1 MWNIFICC
9 GVILVVKKNINLYT
23 YIMKG
28 DKMKKSKKTNKLNNY
43 KSMIILLG
51 AIIIGG
57 IVGLIWKDGAKVLSP
72 FGDLFLNMLL
82 IVVVPLIFLT
92 ITSSIYKMSEPKR
105 IGKILIT
112 TFLVFLITSVVAVF
126 IGIASTYIFKLV
138 DTKNG
143 EKIKA
148 SLVLDDKKTEKEE
161 LNFLDRTVQTVSV
174 DDFAKLLSRDNMIA
188 LIVVSIL
195 IGIAMNMSK
204 EKAELFYKLIVSMT
218 DILMNFIKIIMYY
231 APIGL
236 GCYFAA
242 MVGTFG
248 GSIAIGY
255 IKTFV
260 IYLVT
265 CVFFYFVIYSIF
277 AYISAGKLGVK
288 RFWTNILPSTLTALA
303 TCSSAASM
311 PVNIECTKK
320 IGVSDDITETT
331 VSLGTSFHKDGSVI
345 GSVFKI
351 MFLVYLFN
359 GTSEITIL
367 KIIGIALIATLL
379 VTAVPIGGGTISEM
393 LIITMLGYPIAAL
406 PILTIIATIID
417 SPATVLN
424 VVGDSASA
432 MITNRIVDGKKWLIK
447 KHS

>member
-1 MWNIFICC
+1 
-9 GVILVVKKNINLYT
+9 
-23 YIMKG
+23 
-28 DKMKKSKKTNKLNNY
+28 MKKLKNY

-57 IVGLIWKDGAKVLSP
+57 IVGLIWGDGAKVLSP
-72 FGDLFLNMLL
+72 LGDLFLNMLL

-92 ITSSIYKMSEPKR
+92 ITSSIYKMKEPKR

-112 TFLVFLITSVVAVF
+112 TFIVFLMTSVVAVI
-126 IGIASTYIFKLV
+126 IGVVSTYSFKLV

-143 EKIKA
+143 EAIKE
-148 SLVLDDKKTEKEE
+148 SLVLDGEESEE
-161 LNFLDRTVQTVSV
+161 LELNLLEKTVDAISV
-174 DDFAKLLSRDNMIA
+174 NDFQKLLSRDNMIA
-188 LIVVSIL
+188 IIVVSIL
-195 IGIAMNMSK
+195 VGIAMSMAK
-204 EKAELFYKLIVSMT
+204 EKAEPMYKFIESATEVLI
-218 DILMNFIKIIMYY
+218 NFIKLIMYY

-248 GSIAIGY
+248 GSIAVGY
-255 IKTFV
+255 IRTFV
-260 IYLVT
+260 IYLLT
-265 CVFFYFVIYSIF
+265 SVFFYFVIYSLF
-277 AYISAGKLGVK
+277 AYVSAGKLGVK
-288 RFWTNILPSTLTALA
+288 RFWKNIIPSTLTALA

-311 PVNIECTKK
+311 PVNIECTEN
-320 IGVSDDITETT
+320 IGVSADVAETT
-331 VSLGTSFHKDGSVI
+331 VSLGASFHKDGSVI

-359 GTSEITIL
+359 GMGDISIL
-367 KIIGIALIATLL
+367 KIMGIALVATLL

-393 LIITMLGYPIAAL
+393 LIITMLGYPVAAL

-432 MITNRIVDGKKWLIK
+432 MITNRLVDGKDWLK
-447 KHS
+447 KHN

>member
-1 MWNIFICC
+1 MRKF
-9 GVILVVKKNINLYT
+9 LK
-23 YIMKG
+23 
-28 DKMKKSKKTNKLNNY
+28 NY
-43 KSMIILLG
+43 KSMIILIG

-57 IVGLIWKDGAKVLSP
+57 IVGLVWGSGAKVLSP

-92 ITSSIYKMSEPKR
+92 ISSSIYKMKEPKR

-112 TFLVFLITSVVAVF
+112 TFLVFLMTSIVAVL
-126 IGIASTYIFKLV
+126 IGIVSTYSFKLV

-143 EKIKA
+143 EEIKE
-148 SLVLDDKKTEKEE
+148 SLVIDEETEESTE
-161 LNFLDRTVQTVSV
+161 LNLLEKTVEAISV
-174 DDFAKLLSRDNMIA
+174 NDFQKLLSRDNMIA

-195 IGIAMNMSK
+195 VGIAMSMAK
-204 EKAELFYKLIVSMT
+204 EKAEPLFKVIDSATEVLV
-218 DILMNFIKIIMYY
+218 NFIKLIMYY

-248 GSIAIGY
+248 GSIAVGY
-255 IKTFV
+255 IRTFV
-260 IYLVT
+260 IYLLT
-265 CVFFYFVIYSIF
+265 SVFFYFVIYSLF

-288 RFWTNILPSTLTALA
+288 RFWKNIIPSTLTSLA

-311 PVNIECTKK
+311 PVNIECSKK
-320 IGVSDDITETT
+320 IGISDDVAETT
-331 VSLGTSFHKDGSVI
+331 VSLGVSFHKDGSVI

-359 GTSEITIL
+359 GMGDISIL
-367 KIIGIALIATLL
+367 KVMGIALVATLL

-393 LIITMLGYPIAAL
+393 LIITMLGYPVAAL

-432 MITNRIVDGKKWLIK
+432 MLTNRIVDGKNWLK
-447 KHS
+447 NTTK

>member
-1 MWNIFICC
+1 
-9 GVILVVKKNINLYT
+9 
-23 YIMKG
+23 
-28 DKMKKSKKTNKLNNY
+28 MKKFKNY
-43 KSMIILLG
+43 KSMIIMLIGILV
-51 AIIIGG
+51 GG
-57 IVGLIWKDGAKVLSP
+57 IVGLIWGEKAAVLSP
-72 FGDLFLNMLL
+72 LGDLFLNMLL

-92 ITSSIYKMSEPKR
+92 ITSSIYKMRQPKR

-112 TFLVFLITSVVAVF
+112 TFVVFLITSVVAVL
-126 IGIASTYIFKLV
+126 IGIASTYSFKLV

-143 EKIKA
+143 DKIRS
-148 SLVLDDKKTEKEE
+148 SLVLDDEKTEKTE
-161 LNFLDRTVQTVSV
+161 LALLDKTVQAISV
-174 DDFAKLLSRDNMIA
+174 NDFSKLLTRDNMIA
-188 LIVVSIL
+188 IITISIL
-195 IGIAMNMSK
+195 VGIAMSMSK
-204 EKAELFYKLIVSMT
+204 EKTEPFYKFIESALDV
-218 DILMNFIKIIMYY
+218 LMNLIKIIMYY

-248 GSIAIGY
+248 GMIAVGY
-255 IKTFV
+255 LKTFLIYLGASLV
-260 IYLVT
+260 IYFIVYT
-265 CVFFYFVIYSIF
+265 VF
-277 AYISAGKLGVK
+277 AYISAGRLGVK
-288 RFWTNILPSTLTALA
+288 RFWGNILPSTLTSLA

-320 IGVSDDITETT
+320 IGVSDDIAETT
-331 VSLGTSFHKDGSVI
+331 VSLGTSFHKDGSVL

-359 GTSEITIL
+359 DMGDVSIL
-367 KIIGIALIATLL
+367 KITGIAIIATLL

-393 LIITMLGYPIAAL
+393 LILTMLGYPVAAL

-432 MITNRIVDGKKWLIK
+432 MLTNRIVDGRNFLEKRKA
-447 KHS
+447 

>member
-1 MWNIFICC
+1 
-9 GVILVVKKNINLYT
+9 
-23 YIMKG
+23 MKEFL
-28 DKMKKSKKTNKLNNY
+28 KNY

-57 IVGLIWKDGAKVLSP
+57 IVGLIWGSGASVLSP

-92 ITSSIYKMSEPKR
+92 ISSSIYKMKEPKR

-112 TFLVFLITSVVAVF
+112 TFLIFLLTSVVAVL
-126 IGIASTYIFKLV
+126 IGIVSTYSFKLV

-143 EKIKA
+143 DEIRE
-148 SLVLDDKKTEKEE
+148 SLVIDEETEESTE
-161 LNFLDRTVQTVSV
+161 LNLLEKTVEAISV
-174 DDFAKLLSRDNMIA
+174 NDFSKLLSRDNMIA

-195 IGIAMNMSK
+195 VGIAMSMAK
-204 EKAELFYKLIVSMT
+204 EKAEPFFKFIESATEVLV
-218 DILMNFIKIIMYY
+218 NFIKIIMYY

-248 GSIAIGY
+248 GSIAVGY
-255 IKTFV
+255 IRTFV
-260 IYLVT
+260 IYLLT
-265 CVFFYFVIYSIF
+265 SVFFYFVVYTLF

-288 RFWTNILPSTLTALA
+288 RFWKNIIPSTLTALA

-311 PVNIECTKK
+311 PVNIECSKK
-320 IGVSDDITETT
+320 IGVSDDVAETT
-331 VSLGTSFHKDGSVI
+331 VSLGVSFHKDGSVI

-359 GTSEITIL
+359 GISDISIL
-367 KIIGIALIATLL
+367 KVMGIALIATLL

-393 LIITMLGYPIAAL
+393 LIITMLGYPAAAL

-432 MITNRIVDGKKWLIK
+432 MLTNRIVDGKNWLK
-447 KHS
+447 NTAK

>member
-1 MWNIFICC
+1 
-9 GVILVVKKNINLYT
+9 
-23 YIMKG
+23 MKEFL
-28 DKMKKSKKTNKLNNY
+28 KNY

-57 IVGLIWKDGAKVLSP
+57 IVGLIWGSGASVLSP

-92 ITSSIYKMSEPKR
+92 ISSSIYKMKEPKR

-112 TFLVFLITSVVAVF
+112 TFLIFLLTSVVAVL
-126 IGIASTYIFKLV
+126 IGIVSTYSFKLV

-143 EKIKA
+143 DEIRE
-148 SLVLDDKKTEKEE
+148 SLVIDEETEESTE
-161 LNFLDRTVQTVSV
+161 LNLLEKTVEAISV
-174 DDFAKLLSRDNMIA
+174 NDFSKLLSRDNMIA

-195 IGIAMNMSK
+195 VGIAMSMAK
-204 EKAELFYKLIVSMT
+204 EKAEPFFKLIESATEV
-218 DILMNFIKIIMYY
+218 LVNFIKIIMYY

-248 GSIAIGY
+248 GSIAVGY
-255 IKTFV
+255 IRTFV
-260 IYLVT
+260 IYLLT
-265 CVFFYFVIYSIF
+265 SVFFYFVVYTLF

-288 RFWTNILPSTLTALA
+288 RFWKNIIPSTLTALA

-311 PVNIECTKK
+311 PVNIECSKK
-320 IGVSDDITETT
+320 IGVSDDVAETT
-331 VSLGTSFHKDGSVI
+331 VSLGVSFHKDGSVI

-359 GTSEITIL
+359 GISDISIL
-367 KIIGIALIATLL
+367 KVMGIALIATLL

-393 LIITMLGYPIAAL
+393 LIITMLGYPVAAL

-432 MITNRIVDGKKWLIK
+432 MLTNRIVDGKNWLK
-447 KHS
+447 NTAK